1 MAIPP
6 AILLTMISGVDLES
20 VGYLNPAAE
29 STNWALLASTYQH
42 KITSQVEKLHTA
54 RLHELIEADIL
65 GSRADAGPGL
75 GLYQAELYVLLLPN
89 FQTK

>member
-6 AILLTMISGVDLES
+6 AILLTIISGVDLES
-20 VGYLNPAAE
+20 VGYPNPAAT

-54 RLHELIEADIL
+54 PFH
-65 GSRADAGPGL
+65 
-75 GLYQAELYVLLLPN
+75 
-89 FQTK
+89 